1 MSCLIEKPKRA
12 TNAENCVG
20 RPLFLF
26 EPRDLRYHQWLRFNP
41 VRYSLIKQS
50 GYDDVVVTFFT
61 QPGRVTAHTEDWS
74 TEVQHGQSAM
84 KVTFK

>member
-1 MSCLIEKPKRA
+1 M
-12 TNAENCVG
+12 T
-20 RPLFLF
+20 FD
-26 EPRDLRYHQWLRFNP
+26 RD
-41 VRYSLIKQS
+41 LIKQS

-74 TEVQHGQSAM
+74 TEVQHGQSVM